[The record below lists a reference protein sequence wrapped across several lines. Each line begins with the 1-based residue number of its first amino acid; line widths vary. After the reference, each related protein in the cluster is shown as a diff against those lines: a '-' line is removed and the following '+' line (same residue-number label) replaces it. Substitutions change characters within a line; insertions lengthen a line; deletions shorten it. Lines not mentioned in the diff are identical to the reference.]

1 MTAVLRSLFWLS
13 LLLHAVPGGAV
24 DAISYTVVSKLPH
37 SRSDFVQGLE
47 IRDNLLY
54 QGTGI
59 RGQSAV
65 QVFALEDGRL
75 LNQIKLPSAF
85 FGEGITVLGDQIV
98 QLTWKRG
105 KAFVYRRSD
114 LKPVKVF
121 DIPGEGWGL
130 TNDGQRLIYSNGSNQ
145 LRFIRPDTWRVED
158 GPLVTRNGKPQL
170 NLNELEWTPQGLLA
184 NVWKTDT
191 IVRIDVTSGE
201 VTGEIDLTGLLPP
214 KEQRI
219 STDVL
224 NGIAYNPAD
233 DTLWVTGKNWPWLY
247 QLRLEVPSG
256 LSVGP

>member
-1 MTAVLRSLFWLS
+1 MRLCLGFALCLFALPGVAVE
-13 LLLHAVPGGAV
+13 
-24 DAISYTVVSKLPH
+24 AINFTVLSKLPH

-47 IRDNLLY
+47 IRENLLY

-75 LNQIKLPSAF
+75 LQEIKLPSAF
-85 FGEGITVLGDQIV
+85 FGEGITVFGDQIV

-121 DIPGEGWGL
+121 AIPGEGWGL
-130 TNDGQRLIYSNGSNQ
+130 TNDGQRLIYSDGSHR
-145 LRFIRPDTWRVED
+145 LRFIKPDSWTIEEGLAVM
-158 GPLVTRNGKPQL
+158 RNGQPQT

-184 NVWKTDT
+184 NVWQTDT
-191 IVRIDVTSGE
+191 IVRIDMNSGE

-214 KEQRI
+214 KDQRI
-219 STDVL
+219 TTDVL
-224 NGIAYNPAD
+224 NGIAYNPTD

-247 QLRLEVPSG
+247 QLRLQSSNG
-256 LSVGP
+256 LSDQR